1 MYGNVANMMW
11 ENANAG
17 KLVKDVDWSKWAE
30 DDEEEE
36 EEEDDDE

>member
-1 MYGNVANMMW
+1 MMW

-17 KLVKDVDWSKWAE
+17 KLVQHEDWSKWAE

-36 EEEDDDE
+36 EEEEDDDE